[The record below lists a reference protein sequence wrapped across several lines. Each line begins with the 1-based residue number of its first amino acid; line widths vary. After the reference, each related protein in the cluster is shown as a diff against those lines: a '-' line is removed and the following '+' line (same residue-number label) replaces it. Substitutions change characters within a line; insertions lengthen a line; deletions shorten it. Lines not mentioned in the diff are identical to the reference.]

1 MSHTPGPWILDN
13 AKDDYGDRTWEV
25 SSQEGTYMAYG
36 IPWHR
41 LDDARLVAAAPDLL
55 AALRQAA
62 HALNVAKRFT
72 VGATNSYAI
81 AADIDRAIAKA
92 EGRDDV

>member
-41 LDDARLVAAAPDLL
+41 LDDARLVAAAPELL
-55 AALRQAA
+55 AASRLANQELIDLGVGSSGSP
-62 HALNVAKRFT
+62 ALVALW
-72 VGATNSYAI
+72 A
-81 AADIDRAIAKA
+81 AIAKA
-92 EGRDDV
+92 EGRE